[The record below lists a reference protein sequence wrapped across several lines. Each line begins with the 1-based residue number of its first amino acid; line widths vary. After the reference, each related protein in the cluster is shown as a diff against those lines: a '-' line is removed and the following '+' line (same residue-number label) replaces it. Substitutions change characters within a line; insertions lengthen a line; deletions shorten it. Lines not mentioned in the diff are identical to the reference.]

1 VRPLN
6 ELQIDDAWQ
15 REVFDRL
22 LAPVLREASY
32 QGQIIFLDIA
42 SSVASLLQR
51 RAHVD
56 AVAQLPKGGT
66 MSLEFKIVRWPHD
79 EQGRPRRFHWRD
91 IFLETWSCTVPGH
104 QAHGWF
110 FTSKADILLWS
121 QCSYD
126 ERSLWCFAFPLQRLR
141 AWYRRRLRE
150 QPELKLCFVENRI
163 DGRSLWTRGRLAPI
177 SQLCRALRTEAFHVD
192 ENGLISDLW
201 GKPLLP
207 FMHSPA

>member
-32 QGQIIFLDIA
+32 QGQIVFLDIA

-56 AVAQLPKGGT
+56 AVTQLPKGGT
-66 MSLEFKIVRWPHD
+66 MSLEFKIVRWPGAR
-79 EQGRPRRFHWRD
+79 EGRPSRLHWRD
-91 IFLETWSCTVPGH
+91 FFLETWSCSVPGCE
-104 QAHGWF
+104 QRGWLV
-110 FTSKADILLWS
+110 TSSADILLYC
-121 QCSYD
+121 QCAFD
-126 ERSLWCFAFPLQRLR
+126 ERSLDCFPLPL
-141 AWYRRRLRE
+141 RRLRKWCGRHWAE
-150 QPELKLCFVENRI
+150 MKKSAVENPI
-163 DGRSLWTRGRLAPI
+163 GGRLLWTRGKLAPI
-177 SQLCRALRTEAFHVD
+177 SKVCRDLRVEGFRVD
-192 ENGLISDLW
+192 EGGLISDIW

-207 FMHSPA
+207 FMTGAAT